1 MNKFFNVKNIFIA
14 ICVIVVLVIIAVV
27 LKSCGAN

>member
-14 ICVIVVLVIIAVV
+14 ICVIIVLIIVAVV